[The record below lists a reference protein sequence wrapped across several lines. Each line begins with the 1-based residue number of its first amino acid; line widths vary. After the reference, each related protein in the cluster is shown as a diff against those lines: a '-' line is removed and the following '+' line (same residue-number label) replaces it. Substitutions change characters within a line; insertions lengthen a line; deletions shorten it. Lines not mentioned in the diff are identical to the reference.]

1 MKNTD
6 LCDAIQYVDDK
17 YLDIANYSHKEIN
30 QDQNNSRP
38 QLMKTYRVLLIAVA
52 ISLLALTACA
62 TNVLNIRSLITG
74 TWKSYKAYH
83 MLDQAMEDAGFKISV
98 KEGFGNQY
106 FFTEVFVNETSAM
119 DSENQEAI
127 SYNEI
132 IVIYSNDSGD
142 NLMLNAHP
150 DLEDIPN
157 TPSPV
162 VSSKTIGNV
171 TVNYYIDHYR
181 YVPDNYEL
189 SDEDRIWEQ
198 QPGNYIAYGSESL
211 EETSVAFLSWSAGGI
226 YYSIMDSGT
235 AESPEF
241 LFSMAEELI
250 NNAK

>member
-17 YLDIANYSHKEIN
+17 YLEIANFSHKEIS

-38 QLMKTYRVLLIAVA
+38 QFRKTYRVLLIAVA
-52 ISLLALTACA
+52 VSLLVLTASA
-62 TNVLNIRSLITG
+62 ANVFNIRSLITG

-98 KEGFGNQY
+98 KEGFDNQY

-127 SYNEI
+127 SYKEI

-150 DLEDIPN
+150 DLEDIPS

-162 VSSKTIGNV
+162 VSSKTIANV
-171 TVNYYIDHYR
+171 TVNYYLDHYR
-181 YVPDNYEL
+181 YVPDDYEL
-189 SDEDRIWEQ
+189 SEEDRIWGQ
-198 QPGNYIAYGSESL
+198 QPGNYIGYGSESI

-226 YYSIMDSGT
+226 YYSIMDSDSS
-235 AESPEF
+235 ESPEF